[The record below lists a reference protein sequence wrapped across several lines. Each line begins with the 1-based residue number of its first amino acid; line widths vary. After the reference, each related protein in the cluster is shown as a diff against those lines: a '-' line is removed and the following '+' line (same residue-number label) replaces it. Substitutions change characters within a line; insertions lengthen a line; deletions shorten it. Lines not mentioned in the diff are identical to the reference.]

1 MTEGVSPQS
10 QIDWDHK
17 MGFALLVSLS
27 LLSFL
32 LLVTVALSAFLRV
45 ETQGAESSRNLT
57 LARQNALFGL
67 SVAFGELQCSLGPDT
82 RVNARTLLIA
92 RDERIAISD
101 SDLPAAKSPK
111 AWWVGVVDSDGESS
125 FQRSAGETPV
135 AWLVSGLKNN
145 DSNALTDSDPFQES
159 GAIPLFDDG
168 SIDLALLSDGKPI
181 EGGRVPIRGADSESD
196 FGSYAWIVDDEGLK
210 AQLALRDPLDGGLV
224 EPLGGGVL
232 PGAFDLAILEGM
244 DGLSGILPE
253 DMSLLVALAQL
264 SALGADQDVALD
276 KRFDY
281 TTQSLGVLADV
292 RNGGLKRDLTI
303 AFERDEVFDEVFDP
317 FAGGRPKLTP
327 AALTG
332 DPRRQRVLMDRE
344 KLSTSDDLLRGGYI
358 HWGVFNDYYNLKRF
372 IMNLEEPATGEKVA
386 SLDPTLFNASGFT
399 DAGHPSF
406 PNHKFYGGALGPH
419 DMAAEP
425 GEYHPEHPYGD
436 FLVAAS
442 DYGNEV
448 TYFRGEG
455 GFSVGDPS
463 ARAELPRRSNEY
475 RHSPI
480 TPVLS
485 LLQVNSWLEKRRDNP
500 VNPENDDLLS
510 KVQVWSSLY
519 NPYNI
524 GVDMTAN
531 YVTPAGPSDL
541 RKPVRGPFLMN
552 YPGVQ
557 MNYGGALTD
566 YLERTYF
573 IEDPAGDM
581 SFFASFKAL
590 DNAGNIGFYTLSAHV
605 EGSVLLQPGRS
616 HVMTRMEDI
625 SVAGS
630 PRFSGF
636 TDEVADPTLYGIKSP
651 IDDISTD
658 SEVFEASVVWENP
671 AFLHGLDFHSK
682 PVLGVRNRNGEVVN
696 RLVPDSA
703 QVMFAPF
710 AWDRVLW
717 TYANEDLS
725 KKSEDGK
732 RVLKIK
738 KGAVP
743 RPGKKLKT
751 IAPVPPSRN
760 VVLSA
765 EMRLRTTK
773 EPGESV
779 PLLAA
784 ANVRAMWCN
793 PRWDYGISSSTDS
806 PILAAYSIEN
816 EGETYEPRVQMK
828 PGNNGRGYSY
838 WGAGN
843 GPADGYD
850 RVILFDVP
858 RVDLVSL
865 GQLQHANAGRF
876 SYEPSYIVGNSYP
889 NPRIKPLDQWRASV
903 TDQFSGFDT
912 GLDEDENWGISGS
925 FNLYDASYLVN
936 EHLWD
941 SFIFTTIPQVAD
953 NYGETGIEPS
963 FEELLS
969 GEASLPNPRFKPY
982 TPGDSQFTAEV
993 LQDVGDEE
1001 SGSFFHNAG
1010 HLMVEGMFNVNSTS
1024 VDAWE
1029 AFLSGTHKLPVQKLT
1044 ENGQI
1049 ADFWS
1054 SSEIE
1059 GVRFPRV
1066 QMVMDNT
1073 SPESPAGEGNDS
1085 FWIGFRTLKQEEV
1098 RRLAEEI
1105 VVEVRKRGPFLSLGD
1120 FVNRKLEDGELGEA
1134 GALQAAIDRT
1144 INISIDGDIAEEATN
1159 PSVPGQM
1166 SQAAGFPGYLQQ
1178 GDILQA
1184 LSPYMT
1190 VRSDTFT
1197 VRVYGDRVS
1206 PVT

>member
-1 MTEGVSPQS
+1 MMEEAPQQR
-10 QIDWDHK
+10 QIGLDRK
-17 MGFALLVSLS
+17 TGFALLVSLS
-27 LLSFL
+27 LLSLLL
-32 LLVTVALSAFLRV
+32 LLVLALSVFLRV
-45 ETQGAESSRNLT
+45 EAQGAESSRNLT
-57 LARQNALFGL
+57 LARQNALCGL
-67 SVAFGELQCSLGPDT
+67 SAAFGELQRSLGPDT
-82 RVNARTLLIA
+82 RVNARTQIIA
-92 RDERIAISD
+92 RDERMDISD
-101 SDLPAAKSPK
+101 SDLPSADSPK

-125 FQRSAGETPV
+125 FQRSTGETPV
-135 AWLVSGLKNN
+135 VWLVSGLKKNGT
-145 DSNALTDSDPFQES
+145 NALTDSDPFQES
-159 GAIPLFDDG
+159 GAISLFADG
-168 SIDLALLSDGKPI
+168 SIDLTLLTDGEPI
-181 EGGRVPIRGADSESD
+181 QGGRVPIRFSGSD
-196 FGSYAWIVDDEGLK
+196 TALGSYAWIVDDEGAK
-210 AQLALRDPLDGGLV
+210 AQIAFQDPLDGGLA

-244 DGLSGILPE
+244 DGLSGILLE
-253 DMSLLVALAQL
+253 DLNSLISLAQL
-264 SALGADQDVALD
+264 SVLGADRDVALG

-303 AFERDEVFDEVFDP
+303 AFERQAVFDEVFDE
-317 FAGGRPKLTP
+317 FAGGRPKLTT

-344 KLSTSDDLLRGGYI
+344 KLSASNDLLRGGYI
-358 HWGVFNDYYNLKRF
+358 HWEVFKDYYNLKRF
-372 IMNLEEPATGEKVA
+372 IMNLMDPVTGQNVA
-386 SLDPTLFNASGFT
+386 SLDPTLFAIDGLKV
-399 DAGHPSF
+399 PSR
-406 PNHKFYGGALGPH
+406 PEWPKVKFYGGGLGPH
-419 DMAAEP
+419 DMAADP
-425 GEYHPEHPYGD
+425 GKYHPEHPYGD
-436 FLVAAS
+436 FLVAATE
-442 DYGNEV
+442 YGDDV
-448 TYFRGEG
+448 TFLRGSES
-455 GFSVGDPS
+455 GFSVES
-463 ARAELPRRSNEY
+463 LPRRLGLPRRANEY

-485 LLQVNSWLEKRRDNP
+485 LLQVNSWLEKWRDNP
-500 VNPENDDLLS
+500 DNPENIDLQS
-510 KVQVWSSLY
+510 KVQVWSSFY

-524 GVDMTAN
+524 GIDMTSN
-531 YVTPAGPSDL
+531 YVEGSTL
-541 RKPVRGPFLMN
+541 MKPIRGPFLMN

-557 MNYGGALTD
+557 MNFGGELT
-566 YLERTYF
+566 ESVESIF
-573 IEDPAGDM
+573 AIVDPVGDR
-581 SFFASFKAL
+581 SYYASFNAL
-590 DNAGNIGFYTLSAHV
+590 ENGANVGYYNLSSYS
-605 EGSVLLQPGRS
+605 EEPVLLNPGRS
-616 HVMTRMEDI
+616 HVLARAEDI
-625 SVAGS
+625 ASAGS
-630 PRFSGF
+630 PMYSGY
-636 TDEVADPTLYGIKSP
+636 TDDVADQALYGIWNNIYDVSRDP
-651 IDDISTD
+651 Q
-658 SEVFEASVVWENP
+658 VFEASVVWASP
-671 AFLHGLDFHSK
+671 ALMHGLHFHAN
-682 PVLGVRNRNGEVVN
+682 PVPKVMNANGDVIARFE
-696 RLVPDSA
+696 PSAA
-703 QVMFAPF
+703 QVLFAPF
-710 AWDRVLW
+710 AWDRILW
-717 TYANEDLS
+717 TYAR
-725 KKSEDGK
+725 EDGK
-732 RVLKIK
+732 DPEGKRALKILR
-738 KGAVP
+738 GDVP
-743 RPGKKLKT
+743 RPGKKLRT
-751 IAPVPPSRN
+751 TGPVLPSRN

-838 WGAGN
+838 WGSGN